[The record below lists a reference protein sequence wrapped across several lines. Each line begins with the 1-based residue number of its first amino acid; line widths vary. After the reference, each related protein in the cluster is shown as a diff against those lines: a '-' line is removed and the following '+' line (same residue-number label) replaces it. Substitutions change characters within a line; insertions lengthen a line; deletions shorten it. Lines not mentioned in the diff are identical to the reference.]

1 MRTFVLSFIYL
12 FIAKRILALR
22 ETSNSIKYL
31 NKKEN
36 YNEILEM
43 SFVFNLQTVSAARRR
58 RCCSSLCWPDV
69 VGCRREVTEH
79 VKKITSVPEAKKE

>member
-43 SFVFNLQTVSAARRR
+43 SFVFNLQTMSIAFR
-58 RCCSSLCWPDV
+58 RCRSSLSQPDI
-69 VGCRREVTEH
+69 VGCRREVTGR
-79 VKKITSVPEAKKE
+79 VKKTTSVLETRKKK